1 MKMMK
6 KFLAFAAVATMF
18 AACSQNDEL
27 VLQDKDTPIA
37 IATAGVNDLVASR
50 TEPSL
55 LTSGSLG
62 LYVTGDDLADQYKA
76 TNLQWEY
83 KNGWTNV
90 GGQQLLFAGADKQSA
105 YAYHPY
111 AEGTYSEGAYSEGAY
126 SEGAYSEGFT
136 TDGATDLLWWKS
148 ESTLSAASFNIPFT
162 HALSLL
168 TINLKR
174 GTNVTEDITGVTVG
188 GTVVTAIPNFAGQT
202 WIVANDAAAADLTA
216 TVATTASGMDA
227 TYTVLLIPQTAS
239 ALKITIT
246 ADGNRTFIY
255 THTGDQTFTAGT
267 AYTLEITVGADDV
280 DAGEI
285 TPESWTPVTPS
296 DNLVTE

>member
-50 TEPSL
+50 AEPSP

-62 LYVTGDDLADQYKA
+62 LYVTGDDLAGQYKA

-83 KNGWTNV
+83 QDGWTNM
-90 GGQQLLFAGADKQSA
+90 GEQQLLFAGAGKQSA

-111 AEGTYSEGAYSEGAY
+111 AD
-126 SEGAYSEGFT
+126 GAYSEGFT

-148 ESTLSAASFNIPFT
+148 ESTLSAASFDIPFT

-188 GTVVTAIPNFAGQT
+188 GTVVTATPNFAELD
-202 WIVANDAAAADLTA
+202 WSVAAAAAADLTA

-239 ALKITIT
+239 ALKITI
-246 ADGNRTFIY
+246 AAGDRTFIY
-255 THTGDQTFTAGT
+255 THTGDQTFAAGT
-267 AYTLEITVGADDV
+267 AYTLEITVGADNV

>member
-50 TEPSL
+50 AEPSP

-62 LYVTGDDLADQYKA
+62 LYVTGGDLAGQYKA

-83 KNGWTNV
+83 QDGWTKE
-90 GGQQLLFAGADKQSA
+90 GDQQLLFAGADKQSA

-111 AEGTYSEGAYSEGAY
+111 ADDAYAS
-126 SEGAYSEGFT
+126 GFT

-148 ESTLSAASFNIPFT
+148 ESTLSAASFDIPFT

-188 GTVVTAIPNFAGQT
+188 GTVVTATPDFAGQT
-202 WIVANDAAAADLTA
+202 WNVAAAAADVSA
-216 TVATTASGMDA
+216 KAATTTEGMDA

-255 THTGDQTFTAGT
+255 THTSNQTFEAGT
-267 AYTLEITVGADDV
+267 AYTLEITVGADNV

>member
-6 KFLAFAAVATMF
+6 KFLAFAAVVTMF

-50 TEPSL
+50 AESSL
-55 LTSGSLG
+55 ASGSLG
-62 LYVTGDDLADQYKA
+62 LYVTGADDLADRYKA
-76 TNLQWEY
+76 ANVKWEY
-83 KNGWTNV
+83 NGGWIKEDN
-90 GGQQLLFAGADKQSA
+90 QQLLFAGAGKQSA

-111 AEGTYSEGAYSEGAY
+111 TDKAYSK
-126 SEGAYSEGFT
+126 GFT
-136 TDGATDLLWWKS
+136 TDGTTDLLWWKS
-148 ESTLSAASFNIPFT
+148 ESTLSAASFDIPFT

-168 TINLKR
+168 TINLKK
-174 GTNVTEDITGVTVG
+174 GTNVTEDIIGVTVG
-188 GTVVTAIPNFAGQT
+188 GTVVTATPNFAGQT
-202 WIVANDAAAADLTA
+202 WSFDDDAAAADLTA

-227 TYTVLLIPQTAS
+227 TYTALLIPQATS
-239 ALKITIT
+239 VLKITIT
-246 ADGNRTFIY
+246 AGNPTITAGNRTFIY
-255 THTGDQTFTAGT
+255 THTGNQTFTAGT
-267 AYTLEITVGADDV
+267 AYTLEITVGADNV
-280 DAGEI
+280 DAGKI

>member
-27 VLQDKDTPIA
+27 VLQDKDMPIA

-50 TEPSL
+50 TGSSS

-62 LYVTGDDLADQYKA
+62 LYVTGVALEDQYTA
-76 TNLQWEY
+76 SNLQWEY
-83 KNGWTNV
+83 QNGWTKLDN
-90 GGQQLLFAGADKQSA
+90 QQLLFAGAGKQSA

-111 AEGTYSEGAYSEGAY
+111 AD
-126 SEGAYSEGFT
+126 GAYSEGFT
-136 TDGATDLLWWKS
+136 TDGTTDLLWWKS
-148 ESTLSAASFNIPFT
+148 ESTLSAASFDIPFT

-174 GTNVTEDITGVTVG
+174 GTNVTEPITGVTVG
-188 GTVVTAIPNFAGQT
+188 GTVVTATPNFAELD
-202 WIVANDAAAADLTA
+202 WSVAAAAAADLTA

-246 ADGNRTFIY
+246 AGNRTFIY
-255 THTGDQTFTAGT
+255 IHTGNQTFAAGT
-267 AYTLEITVGADDV
+267 AYTLDITVGADNV

-285 TPESWTPVTPS
+285 SAGKWIHENG

>member
-27 VLQDKDTPIA
+27 VLQDKDMPIA

-50 TEPSL
+50 TGSSP

-62 LYVTGDDLADQYKA
+62 LYVTDVTLADQYTA
-76 TNLQWEY
+76 SNLQWKY
-83 KNGWTNV
+83 QDGWTKV
-90 GGQQLLFAGADKQSA
+90 GEQQLLFAGAGKQSA

-111 AEGTYSEGAYSEGAY
+111 ADD
-126 SEGAYSEGFT
+126 AYSEGFT
-136 TDGATDLLWWKS
+136 TDGTTDLLWWKS
-148 ESTLSAASFNIPFT
+148 ESTLSAASFDIPFT

-174 GTNVTEDITGVTVG
+174 GTNVTETITGVTVG
-188 GTVVTAIPNFAGQT
+188 GTVVTATPDFAGQT
-202 WIVANDAAAADLTA
+202 WNVAAAAAADLTA

-246 ADGNRTFIY
+246 AGNRTFIY
-255 THTGDQTFTAGT
+255 PHTGNQTFEAGT
-267 AYTLEITVGADDV
+267 AYTLDITVGADNV
-280 DAGEI
+280 DAEI
-285 TPESWTPVTPS
+285 TPESWDPVTPS

>member
-27 VLQDKDTPIA
+27 VLQDKDTQIA

-50 TEPSL
+50 AEPSP

-62 LYVTGDDLADQYKA
+62 LYVTGDDLAGQYNA

-83 KNGWTNV
+83 QNGWTKV
-90 GGQQLLFAGADKQSA
+90 GEKQLLFAGADKQSA

-111 AEGTYSEGAYSEGAY
+111 AD
-126 SEGAYSEGFT
+126 GAYSEGFT

-148 ESTLSAASFNIPFT
+148 ESTLSAASFDIPFT

-188 GTVVTAIPNFAGQT
+188 GTVVTATPDFAELD
-202 WIVANDAAAADLTA
+202 WSVAADATAADLTA

-246 ADGNRTFIY
+246 AGNRTFIY
-255 THTGDQTFTAGT
+255 THTDDQTLTAGT

>member
-18 AACSQNDEL
+18 VACSQNDEL

-50 TEPSL
+50 AEPSP

-62 LYVTGDDLADQYKA
+62 LYVTGVALEEQYTA
-76 TNLQWEY
+76 TNLQWKY
-83 KNGWTNV
+83 QNGWTKLDN
-90 GGQQLLFAGADKQSA
+90 QQLLFAGAGKQSA

-111 AEGTYSEGAYSEGAY
+111 ANDAYSE
-126 SEGAYSEGFT
+126 EGFT
-136 TDGATDLLWWKS
+136 NNGTTDLLWWKS
-148 ESTLSAASFNIPFT
+148 ESNLSAASFDIPFT

-174 GTNVTEDITGVTVG
+174 GTNVTEDIAGVTVG
-188 GTVVTAIPNFAGQT
+188 GTVVTATPDFAGQT
-202 WIVANDAAAADLTA
+202 WNVAAAAAADLTA
-216 TVATTASGMDA
+216 TVANTASGMDA

-246 ADGNRTFIY
+246 AGNRTFIY
-255 THTGDQTFTAGT
+255 THTGNQTFEAGT
-267 AYTLEITVGADDV
+267 AYTLDITVGADNV
-280 DAGEI
+280 DAEI
-285 TPESWTPVTPS
+285 TPESWAPVTPS
-296 DNLVTE
+296 DNLVTEL

>member
-50 TEPSL
+50 AEPSP

-62 LYVTGDDLADQYKA
+62 LYVTGDDLAGQYKA

-83 KNGWTNV
+83 QDGWTNM
-90 GGQQLLFAGADKQSA
+90 GEQQLLFAGAGKQSA

-111 AEGTYSEGAYSEGAY
+111 AD
-126 SEGAYSEGFT
+126 GAYSEGFT

-148 ESTLSAASFNIPFT
+148 ESTLSAASFDIPFT

-188 GTVVTAIPNFAGQT
+188 GTVVTATPNFAELD
-202 WIVANDAAAADLTA
+202 WSVAAAAAADLTA

-227 TYTVLLIPQTAS
+227 T
-239 ALKITIT
+239 
-246 ADGNRTFIY
+246 
-255 THTGDQTFTAGT
+255 
-267 AYTLEITVGADDV
+267 
-280 DAGEI
+280 
-285 TPESWTPVTPS
+285 
-296 DNLVTE
+296 